1 MNLSMNAT
9 IGNVSLQGGEAY
21 INPILPQSDHIV
33 RAWSL
38 RRLIPEYLNGT
49 AVMADRTDPIGGIP
63 DDGFAV
69 NFKNNG
75 EIIVPA
81 GLSARAYE
89 IHDQKCASDCKL
101 IQGIYA
107 ACPEVFSQTEGTRK
121 ALRFTKNQTLQM
133 AGTDAALETALSGVA
148 GNGVTISLWVRSS
161 VLEGVCHYVN
171 RRSAGAGYLRIYRA
185 AKTIRIVYRDGNFS
199 NIGNISANTWY
210 HVVIA
215 AKGADKSNGLRYY
228 LNAVTA
234 GAIAIPAVVTVPGTN
249 LLQIGNIPGE
259 SSTTGIDQV
268 NDLVFWDRE
277 LSAPEVLA
285 LFNAQAP
292 YYGVSAK

>member
-1 MNLSMNAT
+1 MSGLGLRLGLGSRQARPRTT
-9 IGNVSLQGGEAY
+9 IVM
-21 INPILPQSDHIV
+21 PQPANIV

-38 RRLIPEYLNGT
+38 RRLVPEYKNGI

-89 IHDQKCASDCKL
+89 IHDQKCASACKL
-101 IQGIYA
+101 GQEIYA

-161 VLEGVCHYVN
+161 VLDGACYYVN
-171 RRSAGAGYLRIYRA
+171 RRSGGAGFLRIYRA
-185 AKTIRIVYRDGNFS
+185 GNMIRIVYRDGNFS

-215 AKGADKSNGLRYY
+215 AKGADTSNGLRYY

-234 GAIAIPAVVTVPGTN
+234 GAIAIPAIPAIPATT
-249 LLQIGNIPGE
+249 LLQIGNIPGT
-259 SSTTGIDQV
+259 SNSTGIDQV